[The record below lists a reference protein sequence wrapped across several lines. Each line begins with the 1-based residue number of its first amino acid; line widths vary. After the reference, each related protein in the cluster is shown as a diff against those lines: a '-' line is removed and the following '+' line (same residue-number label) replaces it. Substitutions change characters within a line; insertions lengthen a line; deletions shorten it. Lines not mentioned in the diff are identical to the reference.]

1 MREEIQRQLRRL
13 GVVKGARRLKSPGKA
28 PLSPPV
34 EHLTAERES
43 ASAVVDDE
51 PQPLARLLPGGRL
64 EETANG
70 ACFVVDKVYPLAH
83 RHGRYSLADLCALT
97 PAPAAQFCR
106 DERLARLSFRDFLFL
121 DTETTGLA
129 GAGTLAFM
137 VGVAFFEEDAFVV
150 RQFFLRDHGD
160 EPAMLL
166 LLADLLAIRPGLITF
181 NGRSFDLPLLDNR
194 YWMNRMDAPGGELRS
209 LPHIDLLMPSRRLW
223 RSRIG
228 SCALGSLEQ
237 QLLGL
242 RRSQADVSG
251 WLIPALYYDY
261 LRTGDGRE
269 MARVFYHNEMDM
281 ISMATLAT
289 QIIRLFEQ
297 PSEVDFPQDLISL
310 GKWQLQLGL
319 PAEAEQNLR
328 LAAEMPLPLEQ
339 YHEALHTLGA
349 LLKRQERRAEAAQLW
364 RQIAVTSLDSVA
376 AHVELA
382 KYYEWQQGDLDEALA
397 WTQQA
402 LSLLDGGAAA
412 VETQAGLRQELEH
425 RRRRLEQKASRREH
439 E

>member
-1 MREEIQRQLRRL
+1 MREEVQKQLRRL
-13 GVVKGARRLKSPGKA
+13 GVVKGARRLKAVEKPPPIAPVSPSSA
-28 PLSPPV
+28 D
-34 EHLTAERES
+34 AES
-43 ASAVVDDE
+43 GQPIFDDE
-51 PQPLARLLPGGRL
+51 PQPLAHLLPGGRV

-83 RHGRYSLADLCALT
+83 RHGRYCLADLCALT
-97 PAPAAQFCR
+97 PAPAVPFCG
-106 DERLARLSFRDFLFL
+106 DARLGDLSFRDFLFL

-137 VGVAFFEEDAFVV
+137 VGVAFFEGDAFVV

-166 LLADLLAIRPGLITF
+166 LLADLLDTRPGLITF

-194 YWMNRMDAPGGELRS
+194 YWMNRMEPPGGELRS
-209 LPHIDLLMPSRRLW
+209 LPHIDLLLPSRRLW
-223 RSRIG
+223 RSRLG

-242 RRSQADVSG
+242 QRSQADVSG

-269 MARVFYHNEMDM
+269 MVRVFYHNEMDM

-289 QIIRLFEQ
+289 EIVRLFEQ
-297 PSEVDFPQDLISL
+297 PDAAEFPEDLISL
-310 GKWQLQLGL
+310 GKWQAQLGL
-319 PAEAEQNLR
+319 PAEAEQTLR
-328 LAAEMPLPLEQ
+328 LAAEMPLSLAH
-339 YHEALHTLGA
+339 YHEALHTLAA
-349 LLKRQERRAEAAQLW
+349 LLKRQQRRPEAAQLW

-382 KYYEWQQGDLDEALA
+382 KYCEWQQGDLGEALT

-402 LSLLDGGAAA
+402 LSLLAGGA
-412 VETQAGLRQELEH
+412 EDELHQELEH
-425 RRRRLEQKASRREH
+425 RRRRLEQKLSRQ
-439 E
+439 

>member
-1 MREEIQRQLRRL
+1 MREEVRRRLRRL
-13 GVVKGARRLKSPGKA
+13 GVVKGARQLK
-28 PLSPPV
+28 PLQKTGVADPDRRPDV
-34 EHLTAERES
+34 AAAYTA
-43 ASAVVDDE
+43 AIFDDE
-51 PQPLARLLPGGRL
+51 PQPLARLLPGGRI

-83 RHGRYSLADLCALT
+83 RHGSYRLADLCALT
-97 PAPAAQFCR
+97 PAAAAHFCR
-106 DERLARLSFRDFLFL
+106 DERLGALSFRDFLFL

-137 VGVAFFEEDAFVV
+137 VGVAFFEGDAFVV

-166 LLADLLAIRPGLITF
+166 LLADLLAVRPGLITF
-181 NGRSFDLPLLDNR
+181 NGRTFDLPLLDNR
-194 YWMNRMDAPGGELRS
+194 YWMNRMEPPGGELRS

-228 SCALGSLEQ
+228 SCALGHLEQ

-251 WLIPALYYDY
+251 WLIPSLYYDY

-269 MARVFYHNEMDM
+269 MVRVFYHNEMDM
-281 ISMATLAT
+281 VSMATLAT
-289 QIIRLFEQ
+289 QVIRLFEQ
-297 PSEVDFPQDLISL
+297 PEAVDFPEDLISL
-310 GKWQLQLGL
+310 AKWQAQLGL
-319 PAEAEQNLR
+319 LAEAEQNLR
-328 LAAEMPLPLEQ
+328 LATDLDLPLAR
-339 YHEALHTLGA
+339 YHDALYILAT
-349 LLKRQERRAEAAQLW
+349 LLKRQQRRAEAAQLW
-364 RQIAVTSLDSVA
+364 QQIAVTSLDSVA

-382 KYYEWQQGDLDEALA
+382 KYYEWQKGDLDEALA

-402 LSLLDGGAAA
+402 LSLLDSSAT
-412 VETQAGLRQELEH
+412 ELRQELEH
-425 RRRRLEQKASRREH
+425 RRRRLEQKVSRQ
-439 E
+439 